1 MMSEFDTKAREWDN
15 DQRHVNRAAAVAAEI
30 KKRIPLR
37 PGMKALE
44 YGSGTGLLSFEL
56 KDAFTEIVL
65 MDNSQEMIRVC
76 EEKSAYYQTPHI
88 QPVWFDLEHKDYPAK
103 FDIIYSLMVLH
114 HVTDMDTLLHRFS
127 GMLNPNGIMV
137 IADLYEEDG
146 SFHDFK
152 EDVHKGFDP
161 EQLLDVLE
169 EKGFDRGQ
177 YVPCYQ
183 VKRPNGR
190 DYPVFLLWAGKGA
203 LGH

>member
-1 MMSEFDTKAREWDN
+1 MSEFDTKAREWDN

-88 QPVWFDLEHKDYPAK
+88 QPVWFDLEHKDYPGK
-103 FDIIYSLMVLH
+103 FDIIYSLMVVH
-114 HVTDMDTLLHRFS
+114 HVTDLDTLLNKFS
-127 GMLNPNGIMV
+127 GMLNPNGIIV

-152 EDVHKGFDP
+152 EGVHKGFDP
-161 EQLLDVLE
+161 VQLLDVLE

-190 DYPVFLLWAGKGA
+190 DYPLFLLWAEKRAVGR
-203 LGH
+203 